1 MAFTKKPVKKSA
13 KPNPFGGNQAAPFG
27 AKPGM
32 PAPGDQMD
40 PAVKAAM
47 LKKMAAMKA
56 KKKGK

>member
-27 AKPGM
+27 GKPDVLT
-32 PAPGDQMD
+32 PGDNADAM
-40 PAVKAAM
+40 KAAM
-47 LKKMAAMKA
+47 LKKLAAMKA